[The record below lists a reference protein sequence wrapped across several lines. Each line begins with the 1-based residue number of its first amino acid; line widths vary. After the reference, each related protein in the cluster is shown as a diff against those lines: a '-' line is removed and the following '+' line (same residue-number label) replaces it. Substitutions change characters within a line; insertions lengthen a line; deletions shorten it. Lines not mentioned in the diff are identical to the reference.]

1 MAIKIFHAVFDNP
14 HSLLDLQRAKQWI
27 ILASAG
33 TLTGGSGQNLE
44 KNSGPCV
51 QYIM

>member
-1 MAIKIFHAVFDNP
+1 MAIKIFHAAFDSP

-27 ILASAG
+27 TLAFAG
-33 TLTGGSGQNLE
+33 TLTGSSGQNLE

-51 QYIM
+51 QYVM